1 MHASQ
6 PLCLFAL
13 LRLVNSCSCQIETIA
28 CRCVIFLIFLST
40 GVEPVNGGVL
50 QLASSSS
57 CCCTSSSSMLF
68 SCHHSL
74 NHSGECVIF
83 LNLIFAPVVQ
93 LHQDSGTPRFDLF
106 LSLMFFIQPT
116 VFASVRRNPSRNVCT

>member
-1 MHASQ
+1 
-6 PLCLFAL
+6 
-13 LRLVNSCSCQIETIA
+13 
-28 CRCVIFLIFLST
+28 
-40 GVEPVNGGVL
+40 
-50 QLASSSS
+50 
-57 CCCTSSSSMLF
+57 MLF

-83 LNLIFAPVVQ
+83 LNIIFAPVVQ

-116 VFASVRRNPSRNVCT
+116 VFAIVRRNPSRNTREPDHLCGGGRRQGRAGCWQHGALKHLTGSPK